1 MELKT
6 KSAYMMAVTLGGG
19 SAALAGGRHWL

>member
-6 KSAYMMAVTLGGG
+6 KSASIMAVIVGA
-19 SAALAGGRHWL
+19 AALAGGRHQL

>member
-6 KSAYMMAVTLGGG
+6 KSASIMAVILGG
-19 SAALAGGRHWL
+19 AALAGGRH

>member
-6 KSAYMMAVTLGGG
+6 KSAYVMAVILGGG
-19 SAALAGGRHWL
+19 SAALVDGRHW

>member
-6 KSAYMMAVTLGGG
+6 KSAYVMAVILGA
-19 SAALAGGRHWL
+19 AALAGGRH